1 MKEKIIK
8 PSRDR
13 TGDDTDAPETEAQKS
28 GEVID
33 VARDGTAT
41 RRSKDSPAAGQSGR
55 AVADEDPDDSPMDN
69 SPARNRDRL
78 RDRPYDNPG
87 PDDDTYD

>member
-8 PSRDR
+8 GPSDR
-13 TGDDTDAPETEAQKS
+13 PRPEEKPEHSETI
-28 GEVID
+28 ID

-41 RRSKDSPAAGQSGR
+41 QRTEPGQTGA
-55 AVADEDPDDSPMDN
+55 AVADEDPDDSLMDN
-69 SPARNRDRL
+69 SPARNKDRWRD
-78 RDRPYDNPG
+78 PHYDEPG